1 MLARTARILKLV
13 AQLVA
18 VSALTFLAVRAFD
31 AHQSAALASWHTF
44 VPSEMVAEELDEAD
58 WAAYLEREQ
67 MLFDKVR
74 TEVTDQLASEERILS
89 NRYFEGSPLYPGRFA
104 RDWNRSYVLEPD
116 GEPRGAVVL
125 LHGLT
130 DSDRKSV
137 V

>member
-31 AHQSAALASWHTF
+31 AHQSAPLASWHTF

-58 WAAYLEREQ
+58 WATYLAREQ
-67 MLFDKVR
+67 TLFDEVR
-74 TEVTDQLASEERILS
+74 SEVTEQLDPKERILS
-89 NRYFEGSPLYPGRFA
+89 NRYFDGSPLYPGRFD

-116 GEPRGAVVL
+116 GEPGARSSCS
-125 LHGLT
+125 T
-130 DSDRKSV
+130 A
-137 V
+137 